1 MDTTDN
7 IAAGQEVLSQSE
19 VENLL
24 AQVAESESKTVI
36 HQADGARTQQS
47 KDSVQPYD
55 FRHPVYLTAIELRKL
70 RLHHEEFIRSLAAR
84 LSIHLRVEFA
94 LQMAQLSTVT
104 FQRLTES
111 LPNPSHV
118 VLFKTEPLRGIS
130 LLHINSRLGLTV
142 VDRLMGGPGHSLKA
156 ERDLSEIE
164 VALLDQVVQII
175 LGEWCSHWVGTL
187 EMRPTILAHES
198 NARFLNTSPWD
209 CVMLCL
215 SLEARIGDCTEQMQF
230 GFPYPTIEPL
240 VRLLNR
246 SVDPSAEEDSAV
258 PLTQPRW
265 RPEMADVEIPVTAE
279 LPGRT
284 MTTGQLARLKVGEVL
299 DFDRDLLNQVQVRLA
314 DLHKFTGRLGSRGG
328 KWAVEV
334 TQVTKS

>member
-1 MDTTDN
+1 MDSTDN

-36 HQADGARTQQS
+36 HQADGAKSQQS
-47 KDSVQPYD
+47 KDAIQPYD
-55 FRHPVYLTAIELRKL
+55 FRHPVYLTALELRKL

-84 LSIHLRVEFA
+84 LSIHLRVEFS
-94 LQMAQLSTVT
+94 LQMSQLSTLT
-104 FQRLTES
+104 FQRFTES
-111 LPNPSHV
+111 LPNPSHI

-130 LLHINSRLGLTV
+130 ILHVNSRLGLTV
-142 VDRLMGGPGHSLKA
+142 VDRLMGGPGHSMKA

-175 LGEWCSHWVGTL
+175 LGEWCSHWAGTMD
-187 EMRPTILAHES
+187 MRHTVLAHES

-215 SLEARIGDCTEQMQF
+215 SLEARIGDCTEQIQF

-246 SVDPSAEEDSAV
+246 SVDPSFDEAASATLV
-258 PLTQPRW
+258 PPRW
-265 RPEMADVEIPVTAE
+265 RQEMEDIEIPVTAE
-279 LPGRT
+279 LPSRT
-284 MTTGQLARLKVGEVL
+284 MTTGQLTRLKIGDTL
-299 DFDRDLLNQVQVRLA
+299 DFDRDLLNHVQIRLA
-314 DLHKFTGRLGSRGG
+314 DLHKFSGRLGSRGG

-334 TQVTKS
+334 TQVMKT

>member
-1 MDTTDN
+1 MDSTDN

-36 HQADGARTQQS
+36 HQSEGGRTQQS
-47 KDSVQPYD
+47 KDAIQPYD
-55 FRHPVYLTAIELRKL
+55 FRHPVYLTALELRKL

-84 LSIHLRVEFA
+84 LSIHLRVEFS
-94 LQMAQLSTVT
+94 LQMSQLSTLT
-104 FQRLTES
+104 FQRFTES
-111 LPNPSHV
+111 LPNPSHI

-130 LLHINSRLGLTV
+130 LLHVNSRLGLTV
-142 VDRLMGGPGHSLKA
+142 VDRLMGGPGHSMKA

-175 LGEWCSHWVGTL
+175 LGEWCSHWANVMD
-187 EMRPTILAHES
+187 MRHSVLAHES

-215 SLEARIGDCTEQMQF
+215 SLEARIGDCTEQIQF

-246 SVDPSAEEDSAV
+246 SVDPSFDAASAATLA
-258 PLTQPRW
+258 PPQW
-265 RPEMADVEIPVTAE
+265 RQEMADVEIPVTAE

-284 MTTGQLARLKVGEVL
+284 MTTGQLARLKIGDTL
-299 DFDRDLLNQVQVRLA
+299 DFDRDLLNHIQIRLA
-314 DLHKFTGRLGSRGG
+314 DLHKFSGRLGSRGG

-334 TQVTKS
+334 TQVMKT

>member
-1 MDTTDN
+1 MDSTDN
-7 IAAGQEVLSQSE
+7 IALGQEVLSQSE

-36 HQADGARTQQS
+36 HQSDGAKTQQS

-55 FRHPVYLTAIELRKL
+55 FRHPVYLSALELRKL

-84 LSIHLRVEFA
+84 LSIHLRVEFS
-94 LQMAQLSTVT
+94 LQMSQLSTLT
-104 FQRLTES
+104 FQRFTES
-111 LPNPSHV
+111 LPNPSHI

-130 LLHINSRLGLTV
+130 ILHINSRLGLTV

-164 VALLDQVVQII
+164 VALLDQVVHII
-175 LGEWCSHWVGTL
+175 LGEWCSHWTGIM
-187 EMRPTILAHES
+187 EMRHSILAHES

-209 CVMLCL
+209 SVMLCL

-230 GFPYPTIEPL
+230 GLPYPTIEPL

-246 SVDPSAEEDSAV
+246 SVDPSLENAAAIPQS
-258 PLTQPRW
+258 PPRW
-265 RPEMADVEIPVTAE
+265 RPEMEEVEIPVTAE

-284 MTTGQLARLKVGEVL
+284 MTTGQLARLKVGDTL
-299 DFDRDLLNQVQVRLA
+299 DFDRDLLNRVQVRLA
-314 DLHKFTGRLGSRGG
+314 DLHKFSGRLGSRGG
-328 KWAVEV
+328 KWAIEV
-334 TQVTKS
+334 TQVTKT